1 MMIKGFC
8 SCSRKLVY
16 GKCKITNMKQTI
28 ELKQWPSDLVTEI
41 IQRKT
46 IINMSMHK

>member
-8 SCSRKLVY
+8 SCSCKLVY

-28 ELKQWPSDLVTEI
+28 GSIQWPGDLVTEI

-46 IINMSMHK
+46 IINTSMHK